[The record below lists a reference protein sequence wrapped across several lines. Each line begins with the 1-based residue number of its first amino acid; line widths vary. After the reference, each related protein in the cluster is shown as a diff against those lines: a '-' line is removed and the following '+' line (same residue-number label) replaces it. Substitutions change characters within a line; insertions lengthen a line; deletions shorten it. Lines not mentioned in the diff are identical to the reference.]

1 LSRQLEGYCLLN
13 FLLLLDNSTNREFDN
28 TVSNQPIVKLV
39 DVNKSYGNVYALE
52 DINLEFYPGEI
63 VSLVGDNGAGKS
75 TLTKIISGTE
85 GPDDKGQI
93 MVDNQVV
100 NNWTS
105 AKARARGIETV
116 YQNRA
121 LSEQQTIYDNVFLGR
136 EITNRFGFIN
146 RKKEIEETESL
157 MRKIGYTSKVWTP
170 FSSVNKLSGGERQ
183 GVAISRAILFD
194 SRLVILDE
202 PTTAMALTE
211 AAEVLEFVRN
221 LKTSGK
227 SVIFISHNPWD
238 AHAVADRFVILERG
252 KIVFDGPKGSMS
264 ADDFIA
270 LLHKFAKKD
279 IKS

>member
-1 LSRQLEGYCLLN
+1 M
-13 FLLLLDNSTNREFDN
+13 DKK
-28 TVSNQPIVKLV
+28 PIVKLV
-39 DVNKSYGNVYALE
+39 NVDKSYGNVYALE
-52 DINLEFYPGEI
+52 DINLDFYPGEI

-85 GPDDKGQI
+85 KPDANGQMI
-93 MVDNQVV
+93 VDDLAVS
-100 NNWTS
+100 NWSS

-121 LSEQQTIYDNVFLGR
+121 LAEQQSIYDNVFLGR

-146 RKKEIEETESL
+146 RKEEIEQTETL

-170 FSSVNKLSGGERQ
+170 LSSVNKLSGGERQ
-183 GVAISRAILFD
+183 GVAISRAILFE
-194 SRLVILDE
+194 SRLVVLDE
-202 PTTAMALTE
+202 PTSAMALTE
-211 AAEVLEFVRN
+211 AAEVLQFITD
-221 LKTSGK
+221 LKSAGK

-264 ADDFIA
+264 ADEFIA

-279 IKS
+279 SKS

>member
-1 LSRQLEGYCLLN
+1 VGQLPAL

-28 TVSNQPIVKLV
+28 TVSNQSIVNLV
-39 DVNKSYGNVYALE
+39 NVNKSYGNVYALK

-93 MVDNQVV
+93 MVDNRVV

-221 LKTSGK
+221 LKKAGK

-279 IKS
+279 IKP

>member
-1 LSRQLEGYCLLN
+1 LSRQLEVNCLLN

>member
-1 LSRQLEGYCLLN
+1 MGQLPAL

-28 TVSNQPIVKLV
+28 TVSNQSIVNLV
-39 DVNKSYGNVYALE
+39 NVNKSYGNVYALE

-221 LKTSGK
+221 LKKAGK

-279 IKS
+279 IKP

>member
-1 LSRQLEGYCLLN
+1 VGQLPAL
-13 FLLLLDNSTNREFDN
+13 FLLLPDNSTNREFDN
-28 TVSNQPIVKLV
+28 TVSNQSIVNLV
-39 DVNKSYGNVYALE
+39 NVNKSYGNVYALE

-221 LKTSGK
+221 LKKAGK

-279 IKS
+279 IKP

>member
-1 LSRQLEGYCLLN
+1 MRLPAQFYYYSN
-13 FLLLLDNSTNREFDN
+13 KSTNREFEI
-28 TVSNQPIVKLV
+28 TVDKKPIVKLV
-39 DVNKSYGNVYALE
+39 NVDKSYGNVYALE
-52 DINLEFYPGEI
+52 DINLDFYPGEI

-85 GPDDKGQI
+85 KPDANGQMI
-93 MVDNQVV
+93 VDDLVV
-100 NNWTS
+100 NNWSS

-121 LSEQQTIYDNVFLGR
+121 LAEQQSIYDNVFLGR

-146 RKKEIEETESL
+146 RKKEIEQTETL

-170 FSSVNKLSGGERQ
+170 LSSVNKLSGGERQ
-183 GVAISRAILFD
+183 GVAISRAILFE
-194 SRLVILDE
+194 SRLVVLDE
-202 PTTAMALTE
+202 PTSAMALTE
-211 AAEVLEFVRN
+211 AAEVLQFITD
-221 LKTSGK
+221 LKSAGK

-252 KIVFDGPKGSMS
+252 KIVFDGPKGSIS
-264 ADDFIA
+264 ADEFIA

>member
-1 LSRQLEGYCLLN
+1 MGQLPAL

-28 TVSNQPIVKLV
+28 TVSNQSIVNLV
-39 DVNKSYGNVYALE
+39 NVNKSYGNVYALE

-85 GPDDKGQI
+85 RPDDKGQI

-221 LKTSGK
+221 LKKAGK

-279 IKS
+279 IKP

>member
-1 LSRQLEGYCLLN
+1 VGQLPAL

-28 TVSNQPIVKLV
+28 TVSNQSIVNLV
-39 DVNKSYGNVYALE
+39 NVNKSYGNVYALE

>member
-1 LSRQLEGYCLLN
+1 MWDKLPAQ

-28 TVSNQPIVKLV
+28 TVSNQSIVNLV
-39 DVNKSYGNVYALE
+39 NVNKSYGNVYALE

-105 AKARARGIETV
+105 AKARAKGIETV

-221 LKTSGK
+221 LKKAGK

-238 AHAVADRFVILERG
+238 AHTVADRFVILERG

-279 IKS
+279 IKP

>member
-1 LSRQLEGYCLLN
+1 MGQLPAL

-28 TVSNQPIVKLV
+28 TVSNQSIVNLV
-39 DVNKSYGNVYALE
+39 NVNKSYGNVYALE

-93 MVDNQVV
+93 MVDNRVV
-100 NNWTS
+100 NNWSS

-170 FSSVNKLSGGERQ
+170 YSSVNKLSGGERQ

-211 AAEVLEFVRN
+211 AAEVLEFIRN
-221 LKTSGK
+221 LKKSGK

>member
-1 LSRQLEGYCLLN
+1 MCYCLLN
-13 FLLLLDNSTNREFDN
+13 FLLLLDKSTNRKFGN
-28 TVSNQPIVKLV
+28 TVDSQPIVKLV
-39 DVNKSYGNVYALE
+39 NVNKSYGNVYALE
-52 DINLEFYPGEI
+52 DINLDFYPGEI

-85 GPDDKGQI
+85 KPDVSGQI
-93 MVDNQVV
+93 MVDNEVV
-100 NNWTS
+100 NNWSS

-121 LSEQQTIYDNVFLGR
+121 LSEQQSIYDNVFLGR

-146 RKKEIEETESL
+146 RKQEILETETL

-170 FSSVNKLSGGERQ
+170 VSSVDKLSGGERQ
-183 GVAISRAILFD
+183 GVAIARAILFE

-202 PTTAMALTE
+202 PTSAMALTE
-211 AAEVLEFVRN
+211 SAEVLEFIRN
-221 LKTSGK
+221 LKQAGK
-227 SVIFISHNPWD
+227 SVVFISHNPWD

-264 ADDFIA
+264 ADEFIA
-270 LLHKFAKKD
+270 LLHKFATKD

>member
-1 LSRQLEGYCLLN
+1 LCYCLLN
-13 FLLLLDNSTNREFDN
+13 FLLLLAKSTNREFDN
-28 TVSNQPIVKLV
+28 PVSNTPIVKLV

-52 DINLEFYPGEI
+52 DINLDFYPGEI

-85 GPDDKGQI
+85 RPDTNGQI
-93 MVDNQVV
+93 VVDNQVV
-100 NNWTS
+100 NNWSS

-121 LSEQQTIYDNVFLGR
+121 LSEQQSIYDNVFLGR

-170 FSSVNKLSGGERQ
+170 MSSVNKLSGGERQ
-183 GVAISRAILFD
+183 GVAISRAILFE

-211 AAEVLEFVRN
+211 AAEVLDFVRN
-221 LKTSGK
+221 LKKSGK
-227 SVIFISHNPWD
+227 SVVFISHNPWD

>member
-1 LSRQLEGYCLLN
+1 MGQLPAL

-221 LKTSGK
+221 LKKAGK

-279 IKS
+279 IKP

>member
-1 LSRQLEGYCLLN
+1 MWGQLPAQ

-28 TVSNQPIVKLV
+28 TVSNQPIVNLV
-39 DVNKSYGNVYALE
+39 NVNKSYGNVYALE

-136 EITNRFGFIN
+136 EITNRFGFID

-221 LKTSGK
+221 LKKAGK

-279 IKS
+279 IKP

>member
-1 LSRQLEGYCLLN
+1 VGQLPAL

-28 TVSNQPIVKLV
+28 TVSNQSIVNLV
-39 DVNKSYGNVYALE
+39 NVNKSYGNVYALE

-93 MVDNQVV
+93 MVDNRVV
-100 NNWTS
+100 NNWSS

-170 FSSVNKLSGGERQ
+170 YSSVNKLSGGERQ

-211 AAEVLEFVRN
+211 AAEVLEFIRN
-221 LKTSGK
+221 LKKSGK

>member
-1 LSRQLEGYCLLN
+1 MWDKLPAQ

-28 TVSNQPIVKLV
+28 IVSNQPIVNLV
-39 DVNKSYGNVYALE
+39 NVNKSYGNVYALE

-93 MVDNQVV
+93 MVDDQVV

-221 LKTSGK
+221 LKKAGK

-279 IKS
+279 VKP

>member
-1 LSRQLEGYCLLN
+1 MGQLPAL

-28 TVSNQPIVKLV
+28 TVSNQSIVNLV
-39 DVNKSYGNVYALE
+39 NVNKSYGNVYALE

-93 MVDNQVV
+93 MVDNRVV
-100 NNWTS
+100 NNWSS

-221 LKTSGK
+221 LKQAGK

-279 IKS
+279 IKP

>member
-1 LSRQLEGYCLLN
+1 MS
-13 FLLLLDNSTNREFDN
+13 SA
-28 TVSNQPIVKLV
+28 PIVKLV
-39 DVNKSYGNVYALE
+39 NVNKSYGRVFALE
-52 DINLEFYPGEI
+52 GINLDLYPGEI

-85 GPDDKGQI
+85 APDEGGQI
-93 MVDNQVV
+93 MVDQEVV
-100 NNWTS
+100 NNWSS

-121 LSEQQTIYDNVFLGR
+121 LSEQQSIYDNVFLGR
-136 EITNRFGFIN
+136 EITNKFGFID
-146 RKKEIEETESL
+146 RKKEIAETESL

-170 FSSVNKLSGGERQ
+170 LSSVNKLSGGERQ

-211 AAEVLEFVRN
+211 AAEVLEFIKN
-221 LKTSGK
+221 LKKSGK

-238 AHAVADRFVILERG
+238 AHAVADRFVILERS
-252 KIVFDGPKGSMS
+252 KIVFDGPKGQTT
-264 ADDFIA
+264 ADQFIA
-270 LLHKFAKKD
+270 QLHKFAKKD
-279 IKS
+279 VRS

>member
-1 LSRQLEGYCLLN
+1 V
-13 FLLLLDNSTNREFDN
+13 DI
-28 TVSNQPIVKLV
+28 QPIVKLV
-39 DVNKSYGNVYALE
+39 NVDKSYGNVYALE
-52 DINLEFYPGEI
+52 DINLDFYPGEI

-85 GPDDKGQI
+85 KPDENGQI
-93 MVDNQVV
+93 IVDNQVV
-100 NNWTS
+100 TNWSS

-121 LSEQQTIYDNVFLGR
+121 LAEQQSIYDNVFLGR
-136 EITNRFGFIN
+136 EITNRFGFVD
-146 RKKEIEETESL
+146 RKREIEETETL

-170 FSSVNKLSGGERQ
+170 LSSVDKLSGGERQ
-183 GVAISRAILFD
+183 GVAISRAILFE

-202 PTTAMALTE
+202 PTSAMALTE
-211 AAEVLEFVRN
+211 AAEVLDFVSN
-221 LKTSGK
+221 LKKAGK